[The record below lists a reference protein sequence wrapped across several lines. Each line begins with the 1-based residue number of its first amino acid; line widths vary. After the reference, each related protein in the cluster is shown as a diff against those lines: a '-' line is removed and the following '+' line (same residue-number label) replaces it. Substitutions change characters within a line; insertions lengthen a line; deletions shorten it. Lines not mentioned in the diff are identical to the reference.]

1 MGNRR
6 ALRGARTAA
15 AAVLA
20 VLMTSSACMTAFA
33 SSPEF
38 ARTAEEWASLADNR
52 LEYGEIAG
60 LIAEYNPTVQKNQYD
75 YRKFRA
81 DYGDTKDDISGEYRR
96 LADELLSDID
106 YPSEDD
112 ASYATQMM
120 AALTSEMTAKQLQ
133 QQADNNLEDAEIIR
147 TNYEMAEKALV
158 QTAQNNMISYHTGLL
173 SVRSA
178 EIAKQ
183 IAELQLSAARAQMNV
198 GMNTQIGVLNAEQA
212 VQNAE
217 KNVISARSGADTTEQ
232 KLKIMLGWKADGKP
246 EIGALPEP
254 DLSRI
259 DAMDPARDLPA
270 ALEKNYTLRANK
282 KRLENADNETDY
294 NTLKTTIADNEAH
307 IAASLSTAYQNVIAA
322 RNTYLYNQTNAAL
335 TAQTAAQTAQRFGIG
350 AASALDSQT
359 AQLGAEQAQI
369 ALTQSGYALF
379 QAMEAYD
386 WAVAGLAA
394 ASAG

>member
-1 MGNRR
+1 MK
-6 ALRGARTAA
+6 RGMRTAA
-15 AAVLA
+15 AALLA
-20 VLMTSSACMTAFA
+20 AALLPAGSFAAFA
-33 SSPEF
+33 SSPSF

-60 LIAEYNPTVQKNQYD
+60 LVEEYNPTVQQNQYD

-106 YPSEDD
+106 YPSDDD
-112 ASYATQMM
+112 AAYATMMM

-133 QQADNNLEDAEIIR
+133 QQADNNLEDSEIIR
-147 TNYEMAEKALV
+147 TTYEMAEKALV

-173 SVRSA
+173 SVRNA
-178 EIAKQ
+178 EIARE
-183 IAELQLSAARAQMNV
+183 IAELRLAAARAQMNV

-217 KNVISARSGADTTEQ
+217 KNVISARSSTDTTEQ

-246 EIGALPEP
+246 EIGALPAL

-282 KRLENADNETDY
+282 KRLENTDNETDY
-294 NTLKTTIADNEAH
+294 NTLKSTIADNEAH
-307 IAASLSTAYQNVIAA
+307 IAASLNTAYQNVIAA

-335 TAQTAAQTAQRFGIG
+335 TAQTAAQTAQMHGLG
-350 AASALDSQT
+350 TASALDNQI

-369 ALTQSGYALF
+369 ALAQSGYALF

>member
-1 MGNRR
+1 MK
-6 ALRGARTAA
+6 RGMRTAA
-15 AAVLA
+15 AALLA
-20 VLMTSSACMTAFA
+20 AALLPAGSFAAFA
-33 SSPEF
+33 SSPSF
-38 ARTAEEWASLADNR
+38 ARTAEEWALLADNR

-60 LIAEYNPTVQKNQYD
+60 LVEEYNPTVQQNQYD

-106 YPSEDD
+106 YPSDDD
-112 ASYATQMM
+112 AAYATMMM

-133 QQADNNLEDAEIIR
+133 QQADNNLEDSEIIR
-147 TNYEMAEKALV
+147 TTYEMAEKALV

-173 SVRSA
+173 SVRNA
-178 EIAKQ
+178 EIARE
-183 IAELQLSAARAQMNV
+183 IAELRLAAARAQMNV

-217 KNVISARSGADTTEQ
+217 KNVISARSSTDTTEQ

-246 EIGALPEP
+246 EIGALPAL

-282 KRLENADNETDY
+282 KRLENTDNETDY
-294 NTLKTTIADNEAH
+294 NTLKSTIADNEAH
-307 IAASLSTAYQNVIAA
+307 IAASLNTAYQNVIAA

-335 TAQTAAQTAQRFGIG
+335 TAQTAAQTAQMHGLG
-350 AASALDSQT
+350 TASALDNQI

>member
-1 MGNRR
+1 MK
-6 ALRGARTAA
+6 RGMRAA
-15 AAVLA
+15 AAALLA
-20 VLMTSSACMTAFA
+20 AALLPAGSFAAFA
-33 SSPEF
+33 SSPSF

-60 LIAEYNPTVQKNQYD
+60 LVEEYNPTVQQNQYD

-106 YPSEDD
+106 YPSDDD
-112 ASYATQMM
+112 AAYATMMM

-133 QQADNNLEDAEIIR
+133 QQADNNLEDSEIIR
-147 TNYEMAEKALV
+147 TTYEMAEKALV

-173 SVRSA
+173 SVRNA
-178 EIAKQ
+178 EIARE
-183 IAELQLSAARAQMNV
+183 IAELRLAAARAQMNV

-217 KNVISARSGADTTEQ
+217 KNVISARSSTDTTEQ

-246 EIGALPEP
+246 EIGALPAL

-282 KRLENADNETDY
+282 KRLENTDNETDY
-294 NTLKTTIADNEAH
+294 NTLKSTIADNEAH
-307 IAASLSTAYQNVIAA
+307 IAASLNTAYQNVIAA

-335 TAQTAAQTAQRFGIG
+335 TAQTAAQTAQMHGLG
-350 AASALDSQT
+350 TASALDNQI

>member
-1 MGNRR
+1 MK
-6 ALRGARTAA
+6 RGMRAA
-15 AAVLA
+15 AAALLA
-20 VLMTSSACMTAFA
+20 AALLPAGSFAAFA
-33 SSPEF
+33 SSPSF

-60 LIAEYNPTVQKNQYD
+60 LVEEYNPTVQQNQYD

-106 YPSEDD
+106 YPSDDD
-112 ASYATQMM
+112 AAYATMMM

-133 QQADNNLEDAEIIR
+133 QQADNNLEDSEIIR
-147 TNYEMAEKALV
+147 TTYEMAEKALV

-173 SVRSA
+173 SVRNA
-178 EIAKQ
+178 EIARE
-183 IAELQLSAARAQMNV
+183 IAELRLAAARAQMNV

-217 KNVISARSGADTTEQ
+217 KNVISARSSTDTTEQ

-246 EIGALPEP
+246 EIGGLPAL

-282 KRLENADNETDY
+282 KRLENTDNETDY
-294 NTLKTTIADNEAH
+294 NTLKSTIADNEAH
-307 IAASLSTAYQNVIAA
+307 IAASLNTAYQNVIAA

-335 TAQTAAQTAQRFGIG
+335 TAQTAAQTAQMHGLG
-350 AASALDSQT
+350 TASALDNQI

>member
-1 MGNRR
+1 MR
-6 ALRGARTAA
+6 AA
-15 AAVLA
+15 AAALLA
-20 VLMTSSACMTAFA
+20 AALLPAGSFAAFA
-33 SSPEF
+33 SSPSF

-60 LIAEYNPTVQKNQYD
+60 LVEEYNPTVQQNQYD

-106 YPSEDD
+106 YPSDDD
-112 ASYATQMM
+112 AAYATMMM

-133 QQADNNLEDAEIIR
+133 QQADNNLEDSEIIR
-147 TNYEMAEKALV
+147 TTYEMAEKALV

-173 SVRSA
+173 SVRNA
-178 EIAKQ
+178 EIARE
-183 IAELQLSAARAQMNV
+183 IAELRLAAARAQMNV

-217 KNVISARSGADTTEQ
+217 KNVISARSSTDTTEQ

-246 EIGALPEP
+246 EIGALPAL

-282 KRLENADNETDY
+282 KRLENTDNETDY
-294 NTLKTTIADNEAH
+294 NTLKSTIADNEAH
-307 IAASLSTAYQNVIAA
+307 IAASLNTAYQNVIAA

-335 TAQTAAQTAQRFGIG
+335 TAQTAAQTAQMHGLG
-350 AASALDSQT
+350 TASALDNQI

>member
-1 MGNRR
+1 MK
-6 ALRGARTAA
+6 RGMRAA
-15 AAVLA
+15 AAALLA
-20 VLMTSSACMTAFA
+20 AALLPAGSFAAFA
-33 SSPEF
+33 SSPSF

-60 LIAEYNPTVQKNQYD
+60 LVEEYNPTVQQNQYD

-106 YPSEDD
+106 YPSDDD
-112 ASYATQMM
+112 AAYATMMM

-133 QQADNNLEDAEIIR
+133 QQADNNLEDSEIIR
-147 TNYEMAEKALV
+147 TTYEMAEKALV

-173 SVRSA
+173 SVRNA
-178 EIAKQ
+178 EIARE
-183 IAELQLSAARAQMNV
+183 IAELRLAAARAQMNV

-217 KNVISARSGADTTEQ
+217 KNVISARSSTDTTEQ

-246 EIGALPEP
+246 EIGALPAL

-282 KRLENADNETDY
+282 KRLENTDNETDY
-294 NTLKTTIADNEAH
+294 NTLKSTIADNEAH
-307 IAASLSTAYQNVIAA
+307 IAASLNTAYQNVIAA

-335 TAQTAAQTAQRFGIG
+335 TAQTAAQTAQMHGLG
-350 AASALDSQT
+350 TASALDNQI

-369 ALTQSGYALF
+369 ALAQSGYALF